1 MKLMAKGKNQYEFLQ
16 GNEACA
22 RGSLLAGVRFFAGYP
37 ITPSTEI
44 AEEMAKLLPTVGG
57 KFIQMED
64 EIASVGA
71 ICGASATGVKS
82 MTATSGPG
90 FSLMQENIGYAYF
103 TEIPIVIVN
112 VQRGGASTGL
122 PTKVSQSDTMQA
134 RWGTHGDFNAIAV
147 APDSVN
153 DTLYQTIR
161 AVNLAEKYRTP
172 VTVLLDEVIG
182 HTREKIRIPHQDEV
196 ELIERKLPTVSI
208 EEFIP
213 YEDTENGV
221 NPFPVYGMGYR
232 SHMTGLTH
240 DQYGFPTSDPA
251 EIKAALDKLKKKFDV
266 NAKDMIEVEEFML
279 DDARLAII
287 AYGVVARA
295 SKEAVILA
303 RDKGLK
309 LGLLNF
315 KTVWPFP
322 DDNVTEL
329 LSHVDDIIVAE
340 LNQGQII
347 HEIDRLNKKNKGVHA
362 LNKYDS
368 EILSPLQIL
377 DKVEA
382 IQ

>member
-1 MKLMAKGKNQYEFLQ
+1 MAKDEKEYAFLQ
-16 GNEACA
+16 GNESCA
-22 RGSLLAGVRFFAGYP
+22 RGALLAGVTFFAGYP

-44 AEEMAKLLPTVGG
+44 AEEMARLLPAMGG
-57 KFIQMED
+57 RFIQMED

-71 ICGASATGVKS
+71 LCGASAAGAKS

-103 TEIPIVIVN
+103 TEIPILIVN

-147 APDSVN
+147 APDSVS
-153 DTLYQTIR
+153 DTLTQTIR

-172 VTVLLDEVIG
+172 VTILLDEVIG
-182 HTREKIRIPHQDEV
+182 HTREKIRIPSRDE
-196 ELIERKLPTVSI
+196 IEVVNRKLPTVSR

-251 EIKAALDKLKKKFDV
+251 EIKKALDKLKYKFDE
-266 NAKDMIEVEEFML
+266 NAKDMIEVEDFML
-279 DDARLAII
+279 DDAKVAII

-295 SKEAVILA
+295 AKEAVLMA
-303 RDKGLK
+303 REKGLK

-322 DDNVTEL
+322 DDHVTEL
-329 LSHVDDIIVAE
+329 VSHVEDIIVAE
-340 LNQGQII
+340 LNQGQVI
-347 HEIDRLNKKNKGVHA
+347 HEVERLNKKGKRIHP

-368 EILSPLQIL
+368 EILSPMQIL
-377 DKVEA
+377 NKVEA

>member
-1 MKLMAKGKNQYEFLQ
+1 MAKNENEYAFLQ
-16 GNEACA
+16 GNESCV
-22 RGSLLAGVRFFAGYP
+22 RGALLAGVSFFAGYP

-44 AEEMAKLLPTVGG
+44 AEEMARLLPVAGG
-57 KFIQMED
+57 RFIQMED
-64 EIASVGA
+64 EIGSVGA
-71 ICGASATGVKS
+71 LCGASAAGAKS

-153 DTLYQTIR
+153 DTLHQTIR
-161 AVNLAEKYRTP
+161 AVNLAERYRTP

-182 HTREKIRIPHQDEV
+182 HTREKIRIPRQEEI
-196 ELIERKLPTVSI
+196 ELVSRKLPTVSR

-213 YEDTENGV
+213 YEDTEDGI

-240 DQYGFPTSDPA
+240 NQYGFPTSDPE
-251 EIKAALDKLKKKFDV
+251 EIKKALDKLKYKFDR
-266 NAKDMIEVEEFML
+266 NAKDMIKVEAFML
-279 DDARLAII
+279 DDAIIAII

-295 SKEAVILA
+295 AKEAVIMA
-303 RDKGLK
+303 RAKGLK

-322 DDNVTEL
+322 NDHVTEL
-329 LSHVDDIIVAE
+329 LSHVDDVIVAE
-340 LNQGQII
+340 LNQGQLI
-347 HEIDRLNKKNKGVHA
+347 HEVNRLNKKGKRIHP

-368 EILSPLQIL
+368 EILSPYQIL
-377 DKVEA
+377 EKVEA
-382 IQ
+382 FQ

>member
-1 MKLMAKGKNQYEFLQ
+1 MVKDQEEYAFLQ
-16 GNEACA
+16 GNESCA
-22 RGSLLAGVRFFAGYP
+22 RGALLAGVTFFAGYP

-44 AEEMAKLLPTVGG
+44 AEEMARLLPAVGG
-57 KFIQMED
+57 RFIQMED

-71 ICGASATGVKS
+71 LCGASAAGAKS

-147 APDSVN
+147 TPDSVN

-172 VTVLLDEVIG
+172 VTILLDEVIG
-182 HTREKIRIPHQDEV
+182 HTREKIRIPPRE
-196 ELIERKLPTVSI
+196 EIEIIDRTLPTVPR

-213 YEDTENGV
+213 YQDTESGV

-251 EIKAALDKLKKKFDV
+251 EIKKALDKLKYKFDR
-266 NAKDMIEVEEFML
+266 NAKDMIEIEEFML
-279 DDARLAII
+279 DDARVAII

-295 SKEAVILA
+295 AKEAVLMA
-303 RDKGLK
+303 REKGLK

-322 DDNVTEL
+322 DDHVAEL
-329 LSHVDDIIVAE
+329 ISHVDEIIVAE
-340 LNQGQII
+340 LNQGQVI
-347 HEIDRLNKKNKGVHA
+347 HEVERLNKKNKKIHP

-368 EILSPLQIL
+368 EILSPMQIL
-377 DKVEA
+377 SKAEA
-382 IQ
+382 TQ